1 MNEILDFLKVDKNT
15 FNSLSDLSELQE
27 FDSIKKMELL
37 LLVEKKSGRL
47 LENDEM
53 SKISNREFL
62 ESLLS

>member
-47 LENDEM
+47 LEKDEM